1 MLAISLASLIIR
13 KPFMLQYALE
23 EVDAETAKLPGFM
36 KATYIITW
44 AWTGAFVLMI
54 VGNVLTIYV
63 PGLPLW
69 SGLVIAFAA
78 RNSAA
83 YFTTWYPQ
91 YRKAKYGAAAG
102 ERPARHQLRSPSNR
116 NNHPAESKTMK
127 DVFARLGADFFST
140 IVFIAIY
147 LATDN
152 VLLATGVAIAGAIAQ
167 VIYSRVKGKE
177 LGYMTWASLAL
188 VIVLGSAT
196 LLTHDPRFVLAK
208 PAIGHFAIG
217 AIMLK
222 RGWMLRYMPPI
233 VTETIPEYVTFAGYA
248 WAALCFVLGAGTIG
262 VAMTG
267 DMKLW
272 TFYVTVVLVGAKI
285 AAFAIQYVAFRI
297 LVGSRLRA
305 AAQRA

>member
-1 MLAISLASLIIR
+1 
-13 KPFMLQYALE
+13 
-23 EVDAETAKLPGFM
+23 
-36 KATYIITW
+36 
-44 AWTGAFVLMI
+44 
-54 VGNVLTIYV
+54 
-63 PGLPLW
+63 
-69 SGLVIAFAA
+69 
-78 RNSAA
+78 
-83 YFTTWYPQ
+83 
-91 YRKAKYGAAAG
+91 
-102 ERPARHQLRSPSNR
+102 
-116 NNHPAESKTMK
+116 MK

-140 IVFIAIY
+140 IIFLAIY

-167 VIYSRVKGKE
+167 VIYFRLKGKP

-222 RGWMLRYMPPI
+222 RGWLLRYLPPI
-233 VTETIPEYVTFAGYA
+233 VTENIPEYVTLAGYA
-248 WAALCFVLGAGTIG
+248 WAALMFALGAGTIA

-297 LVGSRLRA
+297 LVISRLRA
-305 AAQRA
+305 AARA

>member
-1 MLAISLASLIIR
+1 
-13 KPFMLQYALE
+13 
-23 EVDAETAKLPGFM
+23 
-36 KATYIITW
+36 
-44 AWTGAFVLMI
+44 
-54 VGNVLTIYV
+54 
-63 PGLPLW
+63 
-69 SGLVIAFAA
+69 
-78 RNSAA
+78 
-83 YFTTWYPQ
+83 
-91 YRKAKYGAAAG
+91 
-102 ERPARHQLRSPSNR
+102 
-116 NNHPAESKTMK
+116 MK

-140 IVFIAIY
+140 ILFLAIY
-147 LATDN
+147 LITDN

-222 RGWMLRYMPPI
+222 RGWMLRYLPPI
-233 VTETIPEYVTFAGYA
+233 VTQTIPEYAMLAGYA
-248 WAALCFVLGAGTIG
+248 WAALMFALGAGTIG

-272 TFYVTVVLVGAKI
+272 TFYVTVVLIGAKI
-285 AAFAIQYVAFRI
+285 AAFAIQYIAFRV
-297 LVGSRLRA
+297 LVGGRLRA